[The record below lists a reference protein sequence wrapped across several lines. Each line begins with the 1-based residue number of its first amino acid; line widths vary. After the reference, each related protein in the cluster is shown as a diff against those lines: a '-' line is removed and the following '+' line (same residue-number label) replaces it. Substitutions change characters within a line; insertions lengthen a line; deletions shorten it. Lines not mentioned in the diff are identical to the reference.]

1 MTETSPS
8 NKQTIE
14 NLIGTNSLSDIPK
27 RLITPER
34 RANLLNGKDW
44 LKNSISI
51 WSNLS
56 KTKEEKA
63 FKHPAS
69 FPEALVEKLLL
80 SFLSKPSLVLDPFM
94 GSGTTLAA
102 AGKLN
107 HQSIGFELYNEFI
120 IKAKA
125 RVERYGS
132 LCTIIQDD
140 AINLNHYI
148 KPESVDMAIT
158 SPPYWNILR
167 RRYTTNYKK
176 ERRLGYGESHNDLGN
191 IQRYEEFLS
200 RLMAILK
207 EVYIALKSK
216 SYCVINVM
224 DLRVK
229 DCLYPLHSDLYTRLN
244 TIGFKLDD
252 LIIWDRRHDYNN
264 FQTLGYPYKFR
275 INRAHEYL
283 LIFMKV

>member
-1 MTETSPS
+1 MSEIPPS

-14 NLIGTNSLSDIPK
+14 NLIVTNSLSDIPK
-27 RLITPER
+27 RFIDPKQ
-34 RANLLNGKDW
+34 RANLLSGKDW

-80 SFLSKPSLVLDPFM
+80 SFLSKPCLILDPFM
-94 GSGTTLAA
+94 GCGTTLAT

-107 HQSIGFELYNEFI
+107 HQSVGFELYDEFI

-132 LCTIIQDD
+132 LCSIIQEN
-140 AINLNHYI
+140 AMNLSTYI
-148 KPESVDMAIT
+148 KPESIDMVIT

-167 RRYTTNYKK
+167 RQYSTNYKRA
-176 ERRLGYGESHNDLGN
+176 RRLGYGENQNDLGN
-191 IQRYEEFLS
+191 IQSYEEFLS

-207 EVYIALKSK
+207 EVYIALKPK
-216 SYCVINVM
+216 SYCIINVM
-224 DLRVK
+224 DLRIK
-229 DCLYPLHSDLYTRLN
+229 DRLYPLHSDLYTQLN

-283 LIFMKV
+283 LIFMK